1 MNALLQLIPLA
12 HKLIPDADKARE
24 VAGKIHL
31 AAINR
36 INEYVYSALS
46 LVVCG
51 ALMFQ
56 LYQVD
61 NGLPI
66 NWFTFGVKFTLLM
79 VLLGVKAGDVKAHWK
94 LSQEIKKA
102 AIRG

>member
-36 INEYVYSALS
+36 INEYVYSALT
-46 LVVCG
+46 LVVGG

-61 NGLPI
+61 NGQVI
-66 NWFTFGVKFTLLM
+66 NWFTFGVKFTLLLT
-79 VLLGVKAGDVKAHWK
+79 LLGVKAKDVRDYWK
-94 LSQEIKKA
+94 LSKEIEKA
-102 AIRG
+102 ARKG